1 MILSAGGAACFESVC
16 VWLCTCDSSDRWHLQ
31 GTYYFPYFSEN
42 IGMDV
47 FPPPFSPSYS
57 KSLCEHLNSAPPVLM
72 ASNTSGGTR
81 LLLYESV
88 D

>member
-42 IGMDV
+42 
-47 FPPPFSPSYS
+47 
-57 KSLCEHLNSAPPVLM
+57 KSLCEPLNSAPPVLM

>member
-1 MILSAGGAACFESVC
+1 
-16 VWLCTCDSSDRWHLQ
+16 
-31 GTYYFPYFSEN
+31 
-42 IGMDV
+42 MDV
-47 FPPPFSPSYS
+47 FPSPFFPSYS
-57 KSLCEHLNSAPPVLM
+57 KSLCEPLNSAPPVLM